1 MKVYVL
7 YLWLKVPSACSASV
21 GVFVLPVVIIQHVIK
36 SCSWWQWRLKYK
48 EFVLLWFEFL
58 FLFCPFVDV
67 QLHAFFFG
75 SVGSCQPSIKFR
87 ARLKLDCPWT

>member
-7 YLWLKVPSACSASV
+7 YLWMKVPKVYVQLQSASSC
-21 GVFVLPVVIIQHVIK
+21 FLLSSNMLK
-36 SCSWWQWRLKYK
+36 SGSWLRL